1 MPSGLFV
8 TGTDTNVGKTVAC
21 GALMHRYRDAGP
33 VGYWK
38 PIQTGIEVDDDTAVV
53 RDLGSCSNDEI
64 FDEGVRLERPVSP
77 HLAARL
83 AGTNVAL
90 RDLEAMASRLPTDRA
105 WIVEGAGGSLVPIN
119 DTQFM
124 TDWMVRLGFPVLVVA
139 RSTLGTINHT
149 LLTLEALRAR
159 SLRLAGVVMIGEPNE
174 ENRRAIERYGRLAVV
189 GEMPLLDDL
198 SSASLKEWAMSGLDY
213 DGLLLA
219 A

>member
-64 FDEGVRLERPVSP
+64 FNEGVRLERPVSP

-83 AGTNVAL
+83 AGTHIAL

-119 DTQFM
+119 ETQFM

-139 RSTLGTINHT
+139 RSSLGTINHT

-174 ENRRAIERYGRLAVV
+174 ENRRAIEHYGRLAVV